1 MGTHP
6 ASVGKAILA
15 LYAMNFLNSMGFGA
29 FGVIVPLY
37 MRDTGVSF
45 VGLGL
50 AFGVF
55 GVVMGIAGMFFGAH
69 SDVVGRK
76 PYLVLSLAL
85 RVFTNLFYINA
96 QSLIDFVIL
105 QALSGVSASLSGAIV
120 PALMTDLTMDVERG
134 RKFGRMGG
142 YGWLG
147 TGSGYFLGGVLSQIF
162 GYNASF
168 IFLSVLTAISCVLI
182 LGFVPSYRLS
192 TGERFHIGLVKGFSP
207 NFKIWLLVAFATAL
221 VIGPVEAMVIPT
233 YAVFPG
239 PLGID
244 KILFGSFMSAG
255 YILTSSTQFIG
266 GSLADKYN
274 RRKLASLFYLLS
286 APFILVQPFYLSF
299 VYFALM
305 YVLEGF
311 GEGLFQPCANA
322 MRASSVRTEHRG
334 FDFSILNLLGNV
346 GGTIGFIGMGYILD
360 TLGFVYPFVMRAIVY
375 FLIVALIYV
384 GIRDSDAPKRDFRYI
399 R

>member
-1 MGTHP
+1 MDTQL
-6 ASVGKAILA
+6 ARVRKAIFA
-15 LYAMNFLNSMGFGA
+15 LYAMNFLTSVGFGA
-29 FGVIVPLY
+29 FGIIVPLY
-37 MRDTGVSF
+37 MRDSGVSF

-55 GVVMGIAGMFFGAH
+55 GIAMGIAGMFFGAH
-69 SDVVGRK
+69 SDIVGRK
-76 PYLVLSLAL
+76 PYLVLSLAF
-85 RVFTNLFYINA
+85 RAITFLFYINA
-96 QSLIDFVIL
+96 VSVVDFIIL
-105 QALSGVSASLSGAIV
+105 QALSGVSTSLSGAIV
-120 PALMTDLTMDVERG
+120 PALMTDLTKDAERG

-147 TGSGYFLGGVLSQIF
+147 TGSGYFVGGVLSQVL
-162 GYNASF
+162 GYQASF
-168 IFLSVLTAISCVLI
+168 IFLSLLSAISCLLV
-182 LGFVPSYRLS
+182 LGFVSSYHLAAR
-192 TGERFHIGLVKGFSP
+192 ERFSLALVKGFST
-207 NFKIWLLVAFATAL
+207 NFKIWLLVGFVTSL
-221 VIGPVEAMVIPT
+221 VIGPVEAMVIPA

-244 KILFGSFMSAG
+244 KILFGSFMSVG

-274 RRKLASLFYLLS
+274 RRKLASLFYLSS

-299 VYFALM
+299 VYFASM

-311 GEGLFQPCANA
+311 GEGLFQPCASA
-322 MRASSVRTEHRG
+322 MRASSVRAEHRG

-360 TLGFVYPFVMRAIVY
+360 NVGFAYPFVIRAAAY
-375 FLIVALIYV
+375 FFVVALIYL
-384 GIRDSDAPKRDFRYI
+384 GLKD
-399 R
+399 